1 VNHGKAWRGFKL
13 VEGRSIRRFTDE
25 SAVAQT
31 ALTAGY
37 RDIYRQS
44 MIPLTDMERLM
55 GKEQFGA
62 ILGRFVIKPPGKP
75 TLVPA
80 SDRRQAMNSSNIQQE
95 FKEDIEHG

>member
-1 VNHGKAWRGFKL
+1 M
-13 VEGRSIRRFTDE
+13 RRFLDE
-25 SAVAQT
+25 EAVAKT
-31 ALTAGY
+31 VLAAGY

-80 SDRRQAMNSSNIQQE
+80 SDRRQAMNISNAHQE